1 MKRITVI
8 GAGFGALSAI
18 RELRRHN
25 SDVEITLVAPRS
37 ELVYLPSLIWIPF
50 GLRSGADLRVDLQ
63 AFFKANRVH
72 HVAARVVGLESAGR
86 RVLVSEGAAIEND
99 GLIIASGG
107 RFLKKLPGIEHVI
120 TLCEGI
126 ESAERIRDRLRDMQ
140 SGTIALGFGA
150 NPLEPQAVRGG
161 PMFELL
167 FGLDTWLRR
176 EGRRSQFKLVFF
188 NPAEQPGARLGK
200 RAVAGLLREMRR
212 RGIETRLG
220 KKIKGFEAGRV
231 ILEGDE
237 FPADLILFMA
247 GMTGPAWADSSGLP
261 LSPGG
266 MFKADVHA
274 RVETAQRVYVV
285 GDSGS
290 FPGPDWMPK
299 QAHMADLQAAAAA
312 QNLLAELAG
321 RTPDKRFKTELVCII
336 DTLDKGFL
344 VYRSPGL
351 NVITPSSRIMHW
363 AKRVFEGRYLARYRK
378 PKPMR

>member
-1 MKRITVI
+1 MKRITII
-8 GAGFGALSAI
+8 GAGFGALSAV
-18 RELRRHN
+18 RELRRHS
-25 SDVEITLVAPRS
+25 SDVEITLVAPRC
-37 ELVYLPSLIWIPF
+37 EFVYLPSLIWVPF
-50 GLRSGADLRVDLQ
+50 GLRTGADLRLDLQ
-63 AFFKANRVH
+63 AFFKVHRVR
-72 HVAARVVGLESAGR
+72 HVTAHVVGLEADGR
-86 RVLVSEGAAIEND
+86 RVLVSEGEAIEND

-107 RFLKKLPGIEHVI
+107 RFLKKLPGIEHAI

-126 ESAERIRDRLRDMQ
+126 ESAERIRDRLRDME

-176 EGRRSQFKLVFF
+176 EGMRSQFKLVFF
-188 NPAEQPGARLGK
+188 NPAGQPGARLGK
-200 RAVAGLLREMRR
+200 RAVVGLLREMRR

-220 KKIKGFEAGRV
+220 RKIKGFEAGRV
-231 ILEGDE
+231 LLDGDE
-237 FPADLILFMA
+237 ISADLILFMA
-247 GMTGPAWADSSGLP
+247 GMTGPDWADNSGLA

-285 GDSGS
+285 GDAGS

-299 QAHMADLQAAAAA
+299 QAHMADLQAATAA

-321 RTPDKRFKTELVCII
+321 RTPDKCFKTELVCII

-344 VYRSPGL
+344 VYRTPSR
-351 NVITPSSRIMHW
+351 NVFTPSSRMLHW
-363 AKRVFEGRYLARYRK
+363 AKRVFESRYLARYRK